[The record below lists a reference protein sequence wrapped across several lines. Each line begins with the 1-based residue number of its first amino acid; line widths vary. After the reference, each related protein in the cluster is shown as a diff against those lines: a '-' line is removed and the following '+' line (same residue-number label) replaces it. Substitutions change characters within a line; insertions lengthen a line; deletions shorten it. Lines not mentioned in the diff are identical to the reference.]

1 MNLSLGSLSPTITNM
16 IRMDHSHVLMLFRRF
31 KPGVSMLRK
40 KALVNSACLAL
51 EIHAQLE
58 EEIFYPALRRVL
70 GSDRMLDKSVP
81 EHQEMR
87 RVIGVLRG
95 LEPDSPQYAQT
106 FRELMRDVLHHVAD
120 EESTLLPAAEE
131 KLSDELR
138 TLGAEMTARRMQLLR
153 PHLGEVAVTTAQSF
167 PLATAAVALGL
178 VLLLLPG
185 RSGEDT
191 DDRQRNSGRGRR
203 VGGTVPRAT
212 EAGWQSQL
220 GGS

>member
-1 MNLSLGSLSPTITNM
+1 MNLQTLSPTITNM

-31 KPGVSMLRK
+31 QPGVTQMRK
-40 KALVNSACLAL
+40 KAIVSNACLAL

-70 GSDRMLDKSVP
+70 GPDRMLDKSVP

-87 RVIGVLRG
+87 RVIGILRNM
-95 LEPDSPQYAQT
+95 EPEGPEYDQT

-120 EESTLLPAAEE
+120 EESMLLPAAEE
-131 KLSDELR
+131 KLADELR
-138 TLGAEMTARRMQLLR
+138 PLGAQMTSRRMQLLR

-167 PLATAAVALGL
+167 PLASLALALGILAL
-178 VLLLLPG
+178 VLLARRGSTRADG
-185 RSGEDT
+185 REAE
-191 DDRQRNSGRGRR
+191 GRR
-203 VGGTVPRAT
+203 VSLGSTRSSRQD
-212 EAGWQSQL
+212 WQSSL